1 MRSVCMIM
9 SRRRVETTLFMIVSV
24 DGKISTGDSDLLDMD
39 RDFPRI
45 KGIRE
50 GYPQY
55 DVLLSKTDRYCLNTG
70 KVMAKIGVNTRKEEP
85 EKIEFCFIIIDRKPH
100 LNENGIRYLT
110 KWAKMLYIVTNNH
123 HHPAF
128 NLKDIENL
136 EIIYYPEKID
146 LENLLI
152 RFRKDYGVER
162 ITIYPG
168 GTLNSVFL
176 KKRLID
182 HLSIVIAPALIGG
195 KNTPTLIDGRSPHTE
210 EDLIHV
216 KALKL
221 NKCEVL
227 KNSYLHLHY
236 DVINN
241 TEIVQATQ

>member
-1 MRSVCMIM
+1 MI
-9 SRRRVETTLFMIVSV
+9 ISV
-24 DGKISTGDSDLLDMD
+24 DGKISTGDSDVLDMD

-45 KGIRE
+45 EGIRE

-70 KVMAKIGVNTRKEEP
+70 KVMAKIGVNTRREEP

-110 KWAKMLYIVTNNH
+110 KWAEKLYIVTNNK

-128 NLKDIENL
+128 NMKVENL
-136 EIIYYPEKID
+136 EIVHYPEEID

-152 RFRKDYGVER
+152 RFRKDYSVDR
-162 ITIYPG
+162 MTIYPG

-176 KKRLID
+176 RKKLID

-195 KNTPTLIDGRSPHTE
+195 KNTSTLIDGESLHSE

-221 NKCEVL
+221 KKCEVL
-227 KNSYLHLHY
+227 ENSYLHLHY
-236 DVINN
+236 DVINETKIGPAN
-241 TEIVQATQ
+241 R